1 MGIKILKDD
10 IKNNNF
16 KNLYVFYGEEEY
28 LKKFYINK
36 IEETILEDNFKSLN
50 KVVLDG
56 KIEDDK
62 IVEACETMPFF
73 STQACCGKK
82 FRKV

>member
-1 MGIKILKDD
+1 MFLWRRR
-10 IKNNNF
+10 
-16 KNLYVFYGEEEY
+16 VF
-28 LKKFYINK
+28 KKFYINK

-73 STQACCGKK
+73 LNASLLW
-82 FRKV
+82 